1 MLEPLSRLSSSD
13 SFMLE
18 EVIRK
23 LHEQHAA
30 IHTRPLQEPPYSLWG
45 VHRLA
50 RCMLWASGAFSHK
63 LNELFTLLYFIYSL
77 FTHTHR
83 QVMLHT
89 HIDIDMQVLVCAYK

>member
-1 MLEPLSRLSSSD
+1 
-13 SFMLE
+13 MLE

-30 IHTRPLQEPPYSLWG
+30 IYTRPLQEPPYSLWS

-50 RCMLWASGAFSHK
+50 GCMLWASGAFSHK

-77 FTHTHR
+77 FIYTQTGNA
-83 QVMLHT
+83 
-89 HIDIDMQVLVCAYK
+89 AYTY